1 MLLILPL
8 LWPVSSDRRVRRL
21 ATWRA
26 DQQRHL
32 LADRHKTD
40 SILSSPPLHFTLPSP
55 RSFFLLFFSHVSPH
69 LHKFEFSSEISRIS
83 TNFFHQLIERTCVDL
98 KFDENSFK
106 CDVLCWSVRLL
117 FWKRLICG
125 CVCTQPTSKQQR
137 ETHTHRSILPSDWWR
152 SLVSWAISGAHH
164 THTHT
169 HWVCQPLPNWHEASP
184 AANWAVRPLPLAAK
198 RTKSVRNKTHA
209 RKFNLAAR

>member
-40 SILSSPPLHFTLPSP
+40 SILSSPPLHFTLPCP
-55 RSFFLLFFSHVSPH
+55 RLSSFFFLTFPLICINLNFFI
-69 LHKFEFSSEISRIS
+69 KISRIS
-83 TNFFHQLIERTCVDL
+83 TKFFHQLIERTCVDL

-106 CDVLCWSVRLL
+106 CDALCWSVRLL